1 MNHIKTMGILVIIA
15 ALMFVPQV
23 LADIQVGF
31 GTPYISAGSTITS
44 PGIYFDQSN
53 VLNRIGGNDLSLT
66 SVGGASSTSTP
77 GAGGA
82 LAQYWQAQSPD
93 AKYIAASY
101 AYLTGSASYSYKFVP
116 TSTTS
121 SASVTGHVVATNAE
135 GINFGGFAYNGKAF
149 ASVDVVGCFAKQ
161 ITYDNALYASSSKV
175 SAQQTFSAIGADNF
189 KISAFAAKGAF
200 VPAVPVAGLPVD
212 YTKENNPVTDN
223 PALAAGQFAT
233 ITGGD
238 IKSYKSSASV
248 SDTTATASQK
258 ADITKVT
265 PKVAPPA
272 ARPPMNEEA
281 EAQFW
286 GFSWQSKGDTS
297 AGAQTYADIEG
308 VDGGNLKNVG
318 YNAVATSTSTGTASA
333 SQDSIKAQGAK
344 SFEAGAWSESGKGL
358 NALGFAAPWWGVDFL
373 PEVLEGK
380 GIPVPSLHAGQH
392 ADLYDANGME
402 ITSYKSAAFVD
413 GKTATASQALS
424 TKGNVYDAEFW
435 GHGGM
440 WNAYA
445 DTYAAAMNSLYIDD
459 AKNLNYKAASAGT
472 SMGAASASQ
481 EVTSDTASDLDANIE
496 ADSNRLN
503 ARQSA
508 KVEANDDDL
517 FQVKT
522 YKSAA
527 SVDANTAKAS
537 QSANLPSIK
546 DGEYYAAFC
555 GSAGQFDADKGN
567 LVYAQ
572 AAIAAHDAQDVVYS
586 ANSVSTQTVTA
597 TASQAFSAS
606 EVNGIIADALAT
618 NEEFEFVTLRDN
630 GINILD
636 DFFADGPYL
645 AAAQGALLQGKD
657 VKVTSYTSG
666 ASVNT
671 KTAFA
676 TQNAKTV
683 GTLSTAAFVGGSI
696 QESDEYEFSAAVT
709 GAFVDNGK
717 DVSYDGKV
725 TSASNVQATGSQ
737 TLTAKSADAV
747 VQAAVAVNQNDDSL
761 QYAGSVD
768 LAGDVYGQQLVRD
781 ADGHPISIDSN
792 NKVTSYSGIDSVSTM
807 TDAKGKVTTTAINTL
822 NAQGGFL
829 GRAIAAGK
837 GDAIT
842 GGNVL
847 EQLPLTLNPAF
858 NGGDLRTATKNI
870 IPVANPD
877 VDAVGVVGETLVF
890 APILSNDGF
899 GPIIADRESN
909 QPNKNSLS
917 GKSTATV
924 ITDNMGK
931 TTSTLSGYWK
941 LTAQKDTT
949 PIGKFAPHDT
959 ASVHRFA
966 YASDDVD
973 EIFASQPST
982 TFGGVATISYNEK
995 AKEIDGAFP
1004 TASVV

>member
-31 GTPYISAGSTITS
+31 GTPYASAGSTITS

-93 AKYIAASY
+93 GKYIAASY

-161 ITYDNALYASSSKV
+161 ITYDNALYASSTKV
-175 SAQQTFSAIGADNF
+175 SAQQTFSATGADNF
-189 KISAFAAKGAF
+189 KMAAFAAKGAF
-200 VPAVPVAGLPVD
+200 NPAVPVAGLPVD

-238 IKSYKSSASV
+238 IKSYTSSASV

-265 PKVAPPA
+265 PDGAPPG

-308 VDGGNLKNVG
+308 VDGDNLKNVG

-333 SQDSIKAQGAK
+333 SQDNIKAQGAK
-344 SFEAGAWSESGKGL
+344 SFEAGAWSESGNGL
-358 NALGFAAPWWGVDFL
+358 NVLGFAAPWWGVDWQ
-373 PEVLEGK
+373 PEVLK
-380 GIPVPSLHAGQH
+380 MGIPVPSLHAGQH

-402 ITSYKSAAFVD
+402 ITSYKSAASVD

-435 GHGGM
+435 GGAGM

-445 DTYAAAMNSLYIDD
+445 NTYADAMNSLYIDD

-481 EVTSDTASDLDANIE
+481 EVTSDTASDLDANVE

-508 KVEANDDDL
+508 EVEANDDDL

-527 SVDANTAKAS
+527 SVDANTARAS

-546 DGEYYAAFC
+546 DGEYHAAFC
-555 GSAGQFDADKGN
+555 GSAGQFDADKEK

-606 EVNGIIADALAT
+606 EVNCLIADALAT
-618 NEEFEFVTLRDN
+618 NEEFEPVTLRGN

-657 VKVTSYTSG
+657 VKVTSYISG

-683 GTLSTAAFVGGSI
+683 GTLDRAAFVGGSI

-747 VQAAVAVNQNDDSL
+747 AQAAVAVNQNDDSL

-781 ADGHPISIDSN
+781 ANGDPISIDSN
-792 NKVTSYSGIDSVSTM
+792 NKVTFYSGIDSVSTM
-807 TDAKGKVTTTAINTL
+807 TDANGKVTTTAINSL

-842 GGNVL
+842 GGDVL

-858 NGGDLRTATKNI
+858 DDGDLRTATKNI
-870 IPVANPD
+870 ITVANPD

-890 APILSNDGF
+890 APILSNDDS

-917 GKSTATV
+917 GRSTATV
-924 ITDNMGK
+924 ITDSVGK
-931 TTSTLSGYWK
+931 TTSTLSGSWR

-949 PIGKFAPHDT
+949 PTAKFAPHDT
-959 ASVHRFA
+959 ASVQRFA
-966 YASDDVD
+966 YASNDVD
-973 EIFASQPST
+973 EILASQPST